1 MLTCVCRSGS
11 ILTMKSTTQTATPR
25 WAWIRFNAIHQLI
38 NGVVPMRYSRNAI
51 LARLGVF

>member
-1 MLTCVCRSGS
+1 VLTCVCRSGS